1 MDTNM
6 RTELILDALQMAVAQ
21 RQPRSVIHHLDRG
34 SQYASYAFGKRC
46 QQGGIMPSRGSV
58 GDAYDN
64 AMAECFFATLER
76 EVLNRRRFRSRAE
89 ARMTIFEWIEDRYP
103 HRRHSGLGY
112 PSPVNCERAHQQPV
126 HGNGGN
132 STAIRARHKVFGRGR
147 PSLLIDAPSARPRA
161 DKSARHRW
169 TQSSGDTE
177 MLALVLWN
185 PRATLIPWPTVPRH
199 SG

>member
-1 MDTNM
+1 M

-21 RQPRSVIHHLDRG
+21 RQPRGVIHHSDRG

-64 AMAECFFATLER
+64 AMAESFFATLER

-89 ARMTIFEWIEDRYP
+89 ARMTIFEWIEDP
-103 HRRHSGLGY
+103 VPASSSLGARL
-112 PSPVNCERAHQQPV
+112 PIPGQLRAGASTTCPRKR
-126 HGNGGN
+126 GN

-147 PSLLIDAPSARPRA
+147 PSLLIDASSARPRA
-161 DKSARHRW
+161 DKSARRRW